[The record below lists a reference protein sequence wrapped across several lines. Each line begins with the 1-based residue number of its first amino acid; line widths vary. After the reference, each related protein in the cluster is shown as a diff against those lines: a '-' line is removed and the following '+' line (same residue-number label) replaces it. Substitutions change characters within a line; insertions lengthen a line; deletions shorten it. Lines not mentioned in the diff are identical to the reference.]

1 MMLKK
6 EDFQNLIKKL
16 SNLVV
21 KDFIEFLNNECEFL
35 NKSEKQNENEEKSQ
49 SQMSTLAF
57 ILALTFRT
65 LRRTII

>member
-1 MMLKK
+1 MLKK